1 MAPERAGL
9 GSIQALKLWSAAMP
23 VPIEDCCGWG
33 VLGGTGLYE
42 AWIKGASEVL
52 DSCVLFV

>member
-1 MAPERAGL
+1 
-9 GSIQALKLWSAAMP
+9 MP
-23 VPIEDCCGWG
+23 VPIEDCWGWG
-33 VLGGTGLYE
+33 VLGGTGLCE

>member
-1 MAPERAGL
+1 MALKRAEL
-9 GSIQALKLWSAAMP
+9 GSIQGLRPWSAAMP
-23 VPIEDCCGWG
+23 VLLEDCWGWG
-33 VLGGTGLYE
+33 VLGGTGLCE

>member
-1 MAPERAGL
+1 
-9 GSIQALKLWSAAMP
+9 MP

-33 VLGGTGLYE
+33 VLGGTGLCE